1 MENVMKNKY
10 IGSSFDDFLNEEGI
24 LAQTEKNA
32 TKRVIAYQ
40 IEQLMLTNHISKS
53 NMAKKMNT
61 SRSSVDRL
69 LDPTVN
75 SMTLQTLEAA
85 ASVLGKKVHIE
96 LVG

>member
-1 MENVMKNKY
+1 MKNKY
-10 IGSSFDDFLNEEGI
+10 IGSSFDDFLSEEGI

-40 IEQLMLTNHISKS
+40 IEQLMLTKHISKS
-53 NMAKKMNT
+53 SMAKKMNT

-85 ASVLGKKVHIE
+85 ASVLGKRVHVE

>member
-1 MENVMKNKY
+1 MKNKN
-10 IGSSFDDFLNEEGI
+10 IGSSFDDFLNEEGL

-40 IEQLMLTNHISKS
+40 IEELMKKNKISKS
-53 NMAKKMNT
+53 SMAKRMHT

-69 LDPTVN
+69 LDPNVN
-75 SMTLQTLEAA
+75 SMTLHTLEAA
-85 ASVLGKKVHIE
+85 AGVLGKQIRVE

>member
-1 MENVMKNKY
+1 MKNKN
-10 IGSSFDDFLNEEGI
+10 IGSSFDDFLSEEGH

-40 IEQLMLTNHISKS
+40 IEQLMKAQNISKAA
-53 NMAKKMNT
+53 MARKMHT

-69 LDPTVN
+69 LDPHVD
-75 SMTLQTLEAA
+75 SMTLHTLEAA
-85 ASVLGKKVHIE
+85 AGVLGKKIHVE